1 VRASGFPAG
10 QKFVVFLIQTY
21 TLAARSDPPVMTPEP
36 KTPATTD
43 TGSTP
48 AATLDFSE
56 TFPHLQKAPVV
67 EAVLDFRAP
76 AAVALD
82 QATMQAQLAAQLPDY
97 PKILGQRMVE
107 STFKSEA
114 GKSPEA
120 SARDLGWVGFDC
132 RTADEKQVAQFHKDG
147 FAFSRLDPYQNWEL
161 FTQEAL
167 RLWRLHLELAQPEEI
182 KRIGVRFINRMLF
195 PVQGGKANLKN
206 YLTTPPVNPK
216 GLELPMVN
224 FLHQELRTI
233 PSTVYALNLTKIM
246 QPVERSA
253 SQLALILDVDVFTA
267 VPLRPNDPSL
277 GEHLNKM
284 RWLKNKAFFASVT
297 AKAIE
302 TFQ

>member
-1 VRASGFPAG
+1 M
-10 QKFVVFLIQTY
+10 VFLFEAY
-21 TLAARSDPPVMTPEP
+21 SLATHSDSSVMTQDNQPPV
-36 KTPATTD
+36 TTD
-43 TGSTP
+43 TGNALP
-48 AATLDFSE
+48 DALNFSE
-56 TFPHLQKAPVV
+56 LFPHLNKAPIV
-67 EAVLDFRAP
+67 EAVLDFRAS

-82 QATMQAQLAAQLPDY
+82 QAAMQVQLAARLPDY

-132 RTADEKQVAQFHKDG
+132 RSTDEKQVAQFHKDG

-167 RLWRLHLELAQPEEI
+167 RLWRLHLEMAQPEEI

-195 PVQGGKANLKN
+195 PVEGGKANLKS
-206 YLTTPPVNPK
+206 YLTAPPENPN

-233 PSTVYALNLTKIM
+233 PGTVYALNLTKIM
-246 QPVERSA
+246 QPVERRA
-253 SQLALILDVDVFTA
+253 SHLALILDVDVFTT
-267 VPLRPNDPSL
+267 VPLRPNDPNL
-277 GEHLNKM
+277 VDHLNKM
-284 RWLKNKAFFASVT
+284 RWLKNKAFFANVT